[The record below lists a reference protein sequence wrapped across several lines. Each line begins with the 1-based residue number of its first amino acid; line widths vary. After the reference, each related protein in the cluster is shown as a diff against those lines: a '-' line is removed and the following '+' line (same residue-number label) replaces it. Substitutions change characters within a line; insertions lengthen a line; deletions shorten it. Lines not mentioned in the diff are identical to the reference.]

1 MRVGRMVAA
10 VAFVAGAIGGA
21 SLALSA
27 DRILPDPT
35 PARTEGGRSEQLP
48 GTPNP
53 TVVVEGKAGTGA
65 MLVWAPG
72 RLPRRIV
79 AAARDVVTAEA
90 VTVVAA
96 GIDWI
101 VRTSDQD
108 GRILDDPPPGAGIP
122 FDVARIDP
130 RGYSAFAPASESDL
144 ISSLRPG
151 QILLS
156 ETGARLRR
164 GDVGMEITMDDGR
177 VLTVTGVVSDEAA
190 GGYEGLVS
198 GKIPLAW
205 KKVYPFMLVRVD
217 GGAER
222 ERLERTLRDIGAGVT
237 LRVRGSGETPYFRY
251 GDAVL
256 PQMIAKDAF
265 GEFWA
270 MPIGGSLRVQP
281 RWYERNIITRTVPL
295 LGNVTCHRLVFPQLV
310 AALTE
315 VRDTGLERAID
326 AGDFGGCYSPRFIS
340 GAPGGRLSSHSW
352 GMAIDID
359 VGENPF
365 GTRPRQDRRV
375 VEIFERHGFTWGGR
389 WLIPDGM
396 HFEWSRFP

>member
-1 MRVGRMVAA
+1 MVAA
-10 VAFVAGAIGGA
+10 AAFVAGAVGGA

-35 PARTEGGRSEQLP
+35 PAGLQGGRPGQLP
-48 GTPNP
+48 GTPDP

-72 RLPRRIV
+72 NLPRRIV
-79 AAARDVVTAEA
+79 AAAEDVVTEEA
-90 VTVVAA
+90 VTVVVG

-108 GRILDDPPPGAGIP
+108 GRIIDDPPSGAGIP

-164 GDVGMEITMDDGR
+164 GDVGMEIAMDDGR

-198 GKIPLAW
+198 GGLPPSW
-205 KKVYPFMLVRVD
+205 QRVYPFMLVRVG

-222 ERLERTLRDIGAGVT
+222 ERVERTLRELGNGVT
-237 LRVRGSGETPYFRY
+237 LRIRGSGETPYFRY

-256 PQMIAKDAF
+256 PQMIAKDVF

-270 MPIGGSLRVQP
+270 MPVGGNLKMQP
-281 RWYERNIITRTVPL
+281 RWHERNIVTRTVPL
-295 LGNVTCHRLVFPQLV
+295 LGDVTCHRLVFPQMI
-310 AALTE
+310 AALSE
-315 VRDTGLERAID
+315 VRDSGLERTID
-326 AGDFGGCYSPRFIS
+326 PGDFGGCYSPRFIS
-340 GAPGGRLSSHSW
+340 GAPGGRLSSHAW
-352 GMAIDID
+352 GMSVDID

-365 GTRPRQDRRV
+365 GAKPRQDRRV